1 MTGSCQ
7 GSTSPTANRQDVS
20 EMFDW
25 YKHADK
31 LAYFFIAVAIYLLLR
46 AFTIAHVAP
55 LTNVLLYVSVA
66 ISLLASNVPKV
77 IDVPLQLVYPV
88 RCVEFFTFGLAVVC
102 FLALFLKR
110 VLMAI

>member
-77 IDVPLQLVYPV
+77 IDIPLHSVYAV
-88 RCVEFFTFGLAVVC
+88 RRVEIFTFGLAIVC
-102 FLALFLKR
+102 FI
-110 VLMAI
+110 VLCVRYLRLPI